1 LIRIG
6 VHGTQARHFLLP
18 GLPGFLQMYPGIRL
32 HIGEAHQ
39 PLDMIREGF
48 DCVLRTGELGDSL
61 LIQRRLATLE
71 RGTFASPGYLSR
83 FGAPQSP
90 DCLDGHQMVGLMS
103 PHANEIIPLV
113 FRSADKVR
121 ELLLPAVVTVT
132 GPETNVA
139 WACLGLGLI
148 QVPRYRVEAELASG
162 ALAEVLPAFPPTPLP
177 VHILYSGARQLS
189 PSLRVFIDWAAER
202 YRGVSAG

>member
-1 LIRIG
+1 
-6 VHGTQARHFLLP
+6 
-18 GLPGFLQMYPGIRL
+18 
-32 HIGEAHQ
+32 
-39 PLDMIREGF
+39 MIREGF

-71 RGTFASPGYLSR
+71 RGTFARPGYLSR
-83 FGAPQSP
+83 FGAPHTP

-121 ELLLPAVVTVT
+121 ELLLPAVLTVT

-139 WACLGLGLI
+139 SACLGLGLI
-148 QVPRYRVEAELASG
+148 QVPSIESRRNWRPAPWSRFCRTFRRRPCLSTSSIPAPVSFRRVYASSSTG
-162 ALAEVLPAFPPTPLP
+162 RPT
-177 VHILYSGARQLS
+177 
-189 PSLRVFIDWAAER
+189 E
-202 YRGVSAG
+202 YRGASAG